1 LSLVNPLSI
10 LFYSLAAAALGSL
23 IVLARGATDRQGRAF
38 GLAALALIGSLDAMS
53 LLGGFSVGLVM
64 ALVAVPLA
72 VLLAWAAG
80 SFRLPLGLMAL
91 TTALLALGLLW
102 GDVYRTV
109 QWAIGFGL
117 AAVAILSVLRLVR
130 YWASRETGEFSGWCL
145 ALAAALGGVG
155 LVFGIPDPT
164 GVGLWAARLGALS
177 AAGLVFLAPRFQLGL
192 VAVAV
197 LDGLLAVGLSG
208 V

>member
-1 LSLVNPLSI
+1 MSFLSPLSI
-10 LFYSLAAAALGSL
+10 LFYALAAAALGSL
-23 IVLARGATDRQGRAF
+23 IVLARGATDRRGRAF
-38 GLAALALIGSLDAMS
+38 GLAALGLVGSLDAMS
-53 LLGGFSVGLVM
+53 LLGGFSIGPVM

-72 VLLAWAAG
+72 VLLAWGAG
-80 SFRLPLGLMAL
+80 SFRMPLSLMAL
-91 TTALLALGLLW
+91 TTALLALGLLR
-102 GDVYRTV
+102 GDLYRTI
-109 QWAIGFGL
+109 QWTIGFGL
-117 AAVAILSVLRLVR
+117 AAVAGLSVLRLVR

-164 GVGLWAARLGALS
+164 GIGLWAARLGALA

-197 LDGLLAVGLSG
+197 LDGLLAIGLSG
-208 V
+208 F